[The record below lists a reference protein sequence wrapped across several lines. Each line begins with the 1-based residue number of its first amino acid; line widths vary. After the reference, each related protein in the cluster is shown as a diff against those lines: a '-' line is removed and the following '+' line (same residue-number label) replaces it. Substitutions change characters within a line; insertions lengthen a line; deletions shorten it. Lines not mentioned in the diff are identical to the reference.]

1 MKKTSDKLGTESI
14 GKLLLQQSV
23 PAAMGFLVMSL
34 YQMVDTFFVSR
45 FIGETAIGAITVVLP
60 ITFLISSFGMAIGI
74 GGSSII
80 SRALGNNEKEKAEL
94 TFGNQLRLTITLVI
108 SFVLLGYLFN
118 EPILRLFGANAL
130 ILPEAKTY
138 FNILLIGIPF
148 LGWAMM
154 SNNVIRAE
162 GKPKVAMLTLII
174 PAVVN
179 IALDPILIYYY
190 DMGIAGAAWAT
201 TLGYIFSGVYTAWF
215 FLTGKSELSI
225 SRKFL
230 KYSAPIVREM
240 SSIGSVTLV
249 RQGSFSV
256 LAIVLNNALNK
267 YGLIEFF
274 DGMGN
279 AGGAHAIAIYGLIR
293 TFTLFVA
300 FPNIGVTQGL
310 MPIVG
315 YNYGSKQ
322 FDRLKNSIWLAL
334 KWTTLASTFMFVLI
348 YLFSEQLIGFFTED
362 VDLRLNTPR
371 ALKIVFLSLPL
382 MGIGFIGAAYFQ
394 AIGKTGPAMFLTLA
408 RQGLFMIPLVIILP
422 MFYQLDGIWVSI
434 PIGEFL
440 ASIVSAIMIY
450 LALFKKDAL
459 SKAFLSSSKEG
470 S

>member
-1 MKKTSDKLGTESI
+1 MKKTSDKLGTERI
-14 GKLLLQQSV
+14 GKLLLQQSL

-45 FIGETAIGAITVVLP
+45 YIGETAIGAITVVLP
-60 ITFLISSFGMAIGI
+60 ITFLISSFGMAIGV

-80 SRALGNNEKEKAEL
+80 SRALGNNDKEKADL
-94 TFGNQLRLTITLVI
+94 TFGNQLRLTFTLLFI
-108 SFVLLGYLFN
+108 FVAVGFIFN
-118 EPILRLFGANAL
+118 TQTLQLFGANAL

-179 IALDPILIYYY
+179 IILDPIFIYYL

-201 TLGYIFSGVYTAWF
+201 TLGYIFSGSYTAWF
-215 FLTGKSELSI
+215 FLSGKSELTL
-225 SRKFL
+225 L
-230 KYSAPIVREM
+230 KKNLNFDLPILREM

-249 RQGSFSV
+249 RQGSFSI

-267 YGLIEFF
+267 YGLLEFSRN
-274 DGMGN
+274 MGDE
-279 AGGAHAIAIYGLIR
+279 GGAHAIAMYGLIR

-322 FDRLKNSIWLAL
+322 FDRLKQSIWLAL
-334 KWTTLASTFMFVLI
+334 KWTTIASTAMFILVFI
-348 YLFSEQLIGFFTED
+348 FSEQLIGFFTDD
-362 VDLRLNTPR
+362 VDLKTNTPR
-371 ALKIVFLSLPL
+371 SLKIVFLSLPL

-394 AIGKTGPAMFLTLA
+394 AIGKTKPAMFLTLA
-408 RQGLFMIPLVIILP
+408 RQGLFMIPLVIVLP
-422 MFYQLDGIWVSI
+422 YFFGLDGIWTSM
-434 PIGEFL
+434 PLGEFL
-440 ASIVSAIMIY
+440 AAIVSAIMIY
-450 LALFKKDAL
+450 FALFRGELEAKT
-459 SKAFLSSSKEG
+459 G
-470 S
+470 

>member
-1 MKKTSDKLGTESI
+1 
-14 GKLLLQQSV
+14 
-23 PAAMGFLVMSL
+23 MGFLVMSL

-60 ITFLISSFGMAIGI
+60 ITFLISSFGMAIGV

-94 TFGNQLRLTITLVI
+94 TFGNQLRLTLTLVI

-118 EPILRLFGANAL
+118 EPILRLFGANQL

-179 IALDPILIYYY
+179 IILDPILIYYFK
-190 DMGIAGAAWAT
+190 MGIAGAAWAT
-201 TLGYIFSGVYTAWF
+201 TLGYMFSGIYTAWF
-215 FLTGKSELSI
+215 FLSGKSELGI
-225 SRKFL
+225 SRKFF
-230 KYSAPIVREM
+230 KFSGPIVREM

-267 YGLIEFF
+267 YGLIEFS
-274 DGMGN
+274 DGMN
-279 AGGAHAIAIYGLIR
+279 NEGGAHAIAIYGLIR

-334 KWTTLASTFMFVLI
+334 KWTTLASTVMFVLV

-362 VDLRLNTPR
+362 ADLRLNTPR

-394 AIGKTGPAMFLTLA
+394 AIGKTKPAMFLTLA

-422 MFYQLDGIWVSI
+422 MIFQLDGIWFSI

-440 ASIVSAIMIY
+440 ASIVSAAMIY
-450 LALFKKDAL
+450 LALFRKDAL
-459 SKAFLSSSKEG
+459 IKPILRSSKEG
-470 S
+470 A